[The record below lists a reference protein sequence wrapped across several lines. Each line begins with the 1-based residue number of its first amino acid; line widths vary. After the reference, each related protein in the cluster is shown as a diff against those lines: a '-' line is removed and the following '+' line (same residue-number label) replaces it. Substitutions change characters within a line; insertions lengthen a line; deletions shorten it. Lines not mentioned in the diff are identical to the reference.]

1 MRVVSC
7 VTGKAAKAH
16 VGLVAAQIFKTL
28 ANTVRYKNTDVKK
41 VN

>member
-1 MRVVSC
+1 MHVVSC

-28 ANTVRYKNTDVKK
+28 ANTVRYKNIDVKK
-41 VN
+41 AN